1 MVLKNFFYNSF
12 LALKNIN
19 RYGLLLIIKSF
30 FYEIYYSIKFKDFT
44 FFSYDDNDYHNS
56 GYKES
61 KTKDDYSAPDIPTP
75 FYFLELISDYIKD
88 ENLNDFNII
97 DLGCGSGRL
106 VKYFDKKFNIKFVG
120 IDFNEKVIKKNL
132 IRFNKKNYKF
142 FNLDLK
148 KINKINDLD
157 IIDENFLSNRKNI
170 LFISDSIDASSIIK
184 LIPILK
190 IKFKVFLFI
199 MVNQKDIKAFN
210 NYTCKKT
217 IFFKDQ
223 SRNISFFEI

>member
-1 MVLKNFFYNSF
+1 MILKKFFYNSF

-75 FYFLELISDYIKD
+75 FYFLELISDYIKN

-157 IIDENFLSNRKNI
+157 IIDENFLNNRKNI

-199 MVNQKDIKAFN
+199 MVNQKDIKAFD

>member
-1 MVLKNFFYNSF
+1 MILKKFFYNSF

-44 FFSYDDNDYHNS
+44 FFSYDADDYHNK
-56 GYKES
+56 GYKVS
-61 KTKDDYSAPDIPTP
+61 KIKDDYSTPNIPTP
-75 FYFLELISDYIKD
+75 YYFLELISDYIKN

-132 IRFNKKNYKF
+132 IRFNKKNFKF

>member
-1 MVLKNFFYNSF
+1 MILKKFFYNSF

-75 FYFLELISDYIKD
+75 FYFLELISDYIKN